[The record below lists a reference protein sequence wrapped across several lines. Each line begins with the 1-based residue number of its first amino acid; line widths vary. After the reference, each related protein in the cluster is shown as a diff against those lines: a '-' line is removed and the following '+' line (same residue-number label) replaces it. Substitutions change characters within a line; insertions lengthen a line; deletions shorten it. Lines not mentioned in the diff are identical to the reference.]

1 MSISVGCDP
10 AVVCYSR
17 DDVRYN
23 RVTASGIFA
32 YIREFCE
39 QDVNVE
45 WLACDFRHNMLE
57 YFVRENVSENDSVA
71 RVDWATARR
80 NCSNSFGVI
89 KELLL
94 GLEFDVVNTD
104 EQNDERWNVPYV
116 TYCLLFE

>member
-45 WLACDFRHNMLE
+45 WLACDVRHNMLE
-57 YFVRENVSENDSVA
+57 YFVRENVSENDSVLTE
-71 RVDWATARR
+71 RQPDVIVVTVSVWLR
-80 NCSNSFGVI
+80 N
-89 KELLL
+89 
-94 GLEFDVVNTD
+94 
-104 EQNDERWNVPYV
+104 
-116 TYCLLFE
+116 YC